1 MTAPT
6 IHATAIR
13 FDGHGLLLRG
23 ASGAGK
29 STLARLLLERAA
41 LSGRD
46 ACLVAD
52 DRVILTAETD
62 GALVASP
69 PAALAGLLGVAGLGL
84 IALPHAPPVPLALV
98 VDLVADD
105 NLERMPDAASRRTV
119 LAGIALPRVA
129 VPRRSALTP
138 GLVEPA
144 IATLV
149 TGRIRPLT

>member
-1 MTAPT
+1 MSTPT

-23 ASGAGK
+23 PSGSGK

-69 PAALAGLLGVAGLGL
+69 PAALAGLLEVAGLGL
-84 IALPHAPPVPLALV
+84 IAIPHVPAVPLALV

-119 LAGIALPRVA
+119 LAGVALPRVS
-129 VPRRSALTP
+129 VPRRSALAP
-138 GLVEPA
+138 GLVDLA
-144 IATLV
+144 LGTLV
-149 TGRIRPLT
+149 TGRIRLLP

>member
-1 MTAPT
+1 MSPPT

-23 ASGAGK
+23 ASGSGK

-52 DRVILTAETD
+52 DRVILTVDAA
-62 GALVASP
+62 GALIASP
-69 PAALAGLLGVAGLGL
+69 PAALAGLLEVAGLGI
-84 IALPHAPPVPLALV
+84 IAMSHAPAVPLALV
-98 VDLVADD
+98 VDLVSED
-105 NLERMPDAASRRTV
+105 NLERMPDAASRRMV
-119 LAGIALPRVA
+119 LAGVALPRVA

-138 GLVEPA
+138 GLVDLA

-149 TGRIRPLT
+149 TGRIRLLP